1 MIVGHDRDGRG
12 VLLFLCMCQIRL
24 LMCMRS
30 FLHYVGDN
38 RTWAWACLFVIVCAS
53 KADCYCSCV
62 CASIYFVCFEVT
74 SMAKLDVHELLY
86 CVCASKL
93 LGDIIGPRLVI

>member
-1 MIVGHDRDGRG
+1 
-12 VLLFLCMCQIRL
+12 
-24 LMCMRS
+24 MCMRS

-62 CASIYFVCFEVT
+62 CASIYFVCFEVV
-74 SMAKLDVHELLY
+74 SMAKLVIHELY
-86 CVCASKL
+86 CVCASK
-93 LGDIIGPRLVI
+93 IIGPRLLICTSVMLRTWDMA